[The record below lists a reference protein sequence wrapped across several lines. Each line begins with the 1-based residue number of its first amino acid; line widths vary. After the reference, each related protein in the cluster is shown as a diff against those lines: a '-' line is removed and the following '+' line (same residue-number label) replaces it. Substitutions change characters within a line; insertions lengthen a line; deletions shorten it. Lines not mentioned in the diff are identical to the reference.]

1 MSILKETLPKAQK
14 EELEG
19 ELKEFAAKV
28 EGMNLAKRNAIEH
41 LNVTADYLD
50 KVWRDCRIASV
61 AGNSAGIL
69 GGVLTIGGGIAAL
82 MTAGA
87 AAPLLIAGIAFGA
100 AGAGT
105 NIGTVAAE
113 AAIHS
118 NQLQE
123 AEKAL
128 QGAHE
133 FTKKVKEQIQ
143 GWKESKN
150 TLRLCFLA
158 ELAVTLFGK
167 NHVVVLLIKS
177 VLVSL
182 DISADFIFKI
192 CAEAAIKTASEV
204 ATKAGAGAATI
215 TAVETSTV
223 ALVNTASKALAGA
236 TEGGT
241 AGVKAGASTIG
252 KTGASAGAK
261 AAGGAIIGVSAV
273 FLVWDAVDLGFNIR
287 DLVEDKGCEAA
298 SYLREKAKEL
308 ESSLDETNTS
318 EIKNESPDS
327 N

>member
-1 MSILKETLPKAQK
+1 MSIFNETLSKAQK
-14 EELEG
+14 QKYEG

-28 EGMNLAKRNAIEH
+28 EDMNFAKRNAIEH
-41 LNVTADYLD
+41 LNVTAGYLD
-50 KVWRDCRIASV
+50 KVWRDRRIASV

-69 GGVLTIGGGIAAL
+69 GGVMTIGGGIATVL
-82 MTAGA
+82 TAGA
-87 AAPLLIAGIAFGA
+87 AAPLLIAGFTLGA
-100 AGAGT
+100 AGAVT
-105 NIGTVAAE
+105 SIGTAAIE

-123 AEKAL
+123 AEKTL

-133 FTKKVKEQIQ
+133 FTTKVKEQIQ

-158 ELAVTLFGK
+158 NLAITLFGP
-167 NHVVVLLIKS
+167 NHIVAMLIKS

-182 DISADFIFKI
+182 DISTDIIFKI

-215 TAVETSTV
+215 TAVETSAA
-223 ALVNTASKALAGA
+223 ALVNTTSKALAGA
-236 TEGGT
+236 AEGGT
-241 AGVKAGASTIG
+241 AGVKAGATIG
-252 KTGASAGAK
+252 KAGASAGAK
-261 AAGGAIIGVSAV
+261 AAGGVIIGVSAV

-287 DLVEDKGCEAA
+287 DLVEDKGCDAA

-308 ESSLDETNTS
+308 ESSLDETTTS
-318 EIKNESPDS
+318 ESPMA
-327 N
+327 